1 MESLGSP
8 LPYVDGRYILR
19 NPGDEADWN
28 VHCDTSRHHRFVV
41 QTDPNLSPSQGIFVR
56 FEHVLYEHDDPGC
69 R

>member
-8 LPYVDGRYILR
+8 YLMLMDGIYYAIRVMKLIGMFTAILLQ
-19 NPGDEADWN
+19 
-28 VHCDTSRHHRFVV
+28 HHRFVV